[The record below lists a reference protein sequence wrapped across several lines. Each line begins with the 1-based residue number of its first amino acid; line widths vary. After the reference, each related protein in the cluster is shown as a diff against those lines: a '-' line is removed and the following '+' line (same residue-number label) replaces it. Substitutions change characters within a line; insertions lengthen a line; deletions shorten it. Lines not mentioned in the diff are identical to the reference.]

1 MAAAR
6 GWPLC
11 ELQLAA
17 GAIRAGILI
26 LLRQAGLALDDVDRV
41 LLAGGFGQYIRR
53 ENALRVGLLPAE
65 VPGRR
70 VHYAGNTSLAGA
82 KRALLSRTDDARVD
96 ALARAVRHVDL
107 STDPDFA
114 TEFAMA
120 MYFPG

>member
-1 MAAAR
+1 M
-6 GWPLC
+6 
-11 ELQLAA
+11 
-17 GAIRAGILI
+17 
-26 LLRQAGLALDDVDRV
+26 
-41 LLAGGFGQYIRR
+41 LLAGG
-53 ENALRVGLLPAE
+53 LRPEHPPRTPCAVGLLPAE

-70 VHYAGNTSLAGA
+70 VHYEVNTSLARGQA
-82 KRALLSRTDDARVD
+82 GVLSRTDDARLD